1 MRAEPLDILNILD
14 VEAPVWLPISLSLLS
29 SVLVGGMYL
38 HAQYE
43 LHDRRACTGLEAL
56 QNDPDALEKRLSQCL
71 KEGRTFPA
79 R

>member
-1 MRAEPLDILNILD
+1 MDILDIE
-14 VEAPVWLPISLSLLS
+14 VPTWPPVSLSLFFSL
-29 SVLVGGMYL
+29 LTGGMYL
-38 HAQYE
+38 HAQLE

-56 QNDPDALEKRLSQCL
+56 QNDTYALEKRLSQCL

>member
-1 MRAEPLDILNILD
+1 MDILNILD
-14 VEAPVWLPISLSLLS
+14 VEAPVWLPISLSLFS
-29 SVLVGGMYL
+29 SFLVGGMYL
-38 HAQYE
+38 HAQFE

-56 QNDPDALEKRLSQCL
+56 QSDSYALEKRLSQCL

>member
-1 MRAEPLDILNILD
+1 LNILNIFD
-14 VEAPVWLPISLSLLS
+14 VEAPVWLPISLSLFS

-38 HAQYE
+38 HAQFE

-56 QNDPDALEKRLSQCL
+56 QNDSFAFEKRLSQCL